1 MEVEVQ
7 KNSKQ
12 TIHIIITLVLMF
24 GIGFIP
30 PVSQLTVSG
39 MKILGILLGMIYG
52 CSFCSPAWPCL
63 LGMAAMAITGV
74 APAGTI
80 IATGIGSDSI
90 WLMILFFVFVA
101 VLEQNRI
108 TEAMA
113 TWLISRK
120 IVRGKPW
127 LYSYFLIIG
136 TMFTGAFGSSFPAM
150 IVFWS
155 ILITTCRRFEIA
167 PYSKYPTVMFM
178 GICIGGLASSSTW
191 LFRGNPLFVNAA
203 LKGISEGAYAFNFG
217 IYAFFSFVLWMI
229 VIAGYILLCK
239 YGFRI
244 NVDVLA
250 AIDDTIVDKS
260 TMKLDKR
267 QKCVM
272 AYTVLVLIVY
282 CTIGFVPAAT
292 PLGAYLATFG
302 MTLPIALILALMCI
316 TRIGGQPICDFGRA
330 ASKGMVWDTIILS
343 AGLLSLSTIMMTSDT
358 GVSQTILSVLSPVF
372 AGKGTVFMCIII
384 VVLSVVL
391 TNFMANTT
399 VGLMFCPVIYSFSV
413 SMGFNP
419 MPIMA
424 MMLVSIHIAYLTPA
438 ASPFA
443 SLLFGYSSWVKPADI
458 YKYGSIACVAI
469 VIVFLAVGIPLSNA
483 LF

>member
-1 MEVEVQ
+1 
-7 KNSKQ
+7 
-12 TIHIIITLVLMF
+12 
-24 GIGFIP
+24 
-30 PVSQLTVSG
+30 
-39 MKILGILLGMIYG
+39 
-52 CSFCSPAWPCL
+52 
-63 LGMAAMAITGV
+63 
-74 APAGTI
+74 
-80 IATGIGSDSI
+80 
-90 WLMILFFVFVA
+90 MILFFIFVA
-101 VLEQNRI
+101 VLEQNHI

-113 TWLISRK
+113 TWLISRR
-120 IVRGKPW
+120 IVQGKPW

-150 IVFWS
+150 IIFWS
-155 ILITTCRRFEIA
+155 ILITTCRRFDIA
-167 PYSKYPTVMFM
+167 PYSKYPTVMFI

-244 NVDVLA
+244 DVQALA
-250 AIDDTIVDKS
+250 EIDDTVVDKNA
-260 TMKLDKR
+260 MKLNKR

-272 AYTVLVLIVY
+272 AYMVLVLIVY
-282 CTIGFVPAAT
+282 CTIGFVPAT
-292 PLGAYLATFG
+292 TSLGAYLATFG

-316 TRIGGQPICDFGRA
+316 TRIDGQPICDFGYA
-330 ASKGMVWDTIILS
+330 AGKGMVWDTVILS

-384 VVLSVVL
+384 VVLSVIL

-413 SMGFNP
+413 SMGFDP

-443 SLLFGYSSWVKPADI
+443 SLLFGYSSWVKPTDI
-458 YKYGSIACVAI
+458 YKYGSIACIAM
-469 VIVFLAVGIPLSNA
+469 VIVFLAVGIPLSTA

>member
-80 IATGIGSDSI
+80 IATGVGSDSI

-101 VLEQNRI
+101 ILEQNRI
-108 TEAMA
+108 TEVMA

-120 IVRGKPW
+120 IVKGKPW

-155 ILITTCRRFEIA
+155 ILITTCRRFDIA

-217 IYAFFSFVLWMI
+217 IYAFFSFALWMI

-244 NVDVLA
+244 NVDA
-250 AIDDTIVDKS
+250 MANIDDTIVDKS

-272 AYTVLVLIVY
+272 AYTVLVLVVY

-292 PLGAYLATFG
+292 PLGTYLATFG
-302 MTLPIALILALMCI
+302 MTLPIGLLLALMCI
-316 TRIGGQPICDFGRA
+316 TRIDGQPICDFSRE
-330 ASKGMVWDTIILS
+330 
-343 AGLLSLSTIMMTSDT
+343 
-358 GVSQTILSVLSPVF
+358 
-372 AGKGTVFMCIII
+372 
-384 VVLSVVL
+384 
-391 TNFMANTT
+391 
-399 VGLMFCPVIYSFSV
+399 
-413 SMGFNP
+413 
-419 MPIMA
+419 
-424 MMLVSIHIAYLTPA
+424 
-438 ASPFA
+438 
-443 SLLFGYSSWVKPADI
+443 
-458 YKYGSIACVAI
+458 
-469 VIVFLAVGIPLSNA
+469 
-483 LF
+483 